1 MEDKEIIGLFLAR
14 DENAVRQT
22 ELKYSG
28 YLLTIALNILGS
40 REDSGECVND
50 TYFKAWNSIP
60 PHLPERLRYYLG
72 KITRELSIDRLRRK
86 VSAKRGGTEYELSLD
101 ELEECVPSASSAQQ
115 TGAPEQEAEVSLLAE
130 TIGKY
135 LRGCGA
141 EMRNVFIMRYYF
153 CDSVKAIA
161 DCCGMSESKV
171 KSMLFRARGG
181 LRKHLEKEGF
191 SV

>member
-1 MEDKEIIGLFLAR
+1 MEDKQIIDLFLNR

-28 YLLTIALNILGS
+28 YLLTIALNILGN

-60 PHLPERLRYYLG
+60 PHLPQRLRYYLG
-72 KITRELSIDRLRRK
+72 KITRELSIDRLRK
-86 VSAKRGGTEYELSLD
+86 KLTAKRGGKNGVTEYELSLD
-101 ELEECVPSASSAQQ
+101 ELEECVPQNG
-115 TGAPEQEAEVSLLAE
+115 TPEEEAEISLLAE
-130 TIGKY
+130 TIGVY
-135 LRGCGA
+135 LRDCSG
-141 EMRNVFIMRYYF
+141 EMRNVFMLRYYF
-153 CDSVKAIA
+153 CDSIKAISHV
-161 DCCGMSESKV
+161 CGMSESKV
-171 KSMLFRARGG
+171 KSMLYRAREG